1 MMNKGIWV
9 SPTEFVSFAE
19 LNKPTKEAIA
29 LRSRVGG
36 AMNVSGRLPNPDP
49 VLRKMGKSIE
59 VYRDL
64 MGDAHVG
71 GCIRRRK
78 SAVLSLE
85 YGIDD
90 ESENPQVNELILSV
104 LKKLKMRTIISQ
116 ALDAPLFGY
125 TVMEVMWADINDKIV
140 PVDVVA
146 KPSEWFFFDD
156 DNQLRMK
163 TKNDSNGI
171 VLPER
176 KFLLIRQDATYDNP
190 YGVADLSRCFWPTT
204 FKRGGF
210 EFWLRFTE
218 KYGSPFLVGKHP
230 RNTHRTEVDAL
241 LDSLEAM
248 VQDAVAAIPDD
259 SSIEILE
266 AAGKGSSADIYERF
280 LMFCRSEINVALT
293 GTNQT
298 TEAETNHASA
308 QSGLTVSDAIRDGD
322 ADLVAEG
329 INTLIN
335 WIVELNFDESVQA
348 PVWTIWSPK
357 DINTEQATRD
367 VALKNAGANLT
378 NQYFIREYNL
388 QDGDLG
394 EQTAAEPYNMAYPSF
409 AEKAAKASTSN
420 IKQIASELVT
430 ETEPHINQW
439 LEKIRYFAEQ
449 SNSIEELQARL
460 VAEFDNLSEDELV
473 EAMAT
478 AFATANLQ
486 GRNEVNDGH

>member
-1 MMNKGIWV
+1 MNNGIWV

-29 LRSRVGG
+29 IRSRIGG
-36 AMNVSGRLPNPDP
+36 AMNLTGRLPNPDP

-64 MGDAHVG
+64 MADAHVG

-78 SAVLSLE
+78 SAVLALPH
-85 YGIDD
+85 GIDED
-90 ESENPQVNELILSV
+90 SENKIINEFVLSF

-116 ALDAPLFGY
+116 ALDTPLFGY
-125 TVMEVMWADINDKIV
+125 VVMEIMWADINDKIV

-163 TKNDSNGI
+163 SKDNRDGI
-171 VLPER
+171 LLPER

-230 RNTHRTEVDAL
+230 RNTHHGEVDAL

-266 AAGKGSSADIYERF
+266 AAGKGSSADIYKGF
-280 LMFCRSEINVALT
+280 LMFCRSEVNIALT

-308 QSGLTVSDAIRDGD
+308 QSGLTVSDDIRDGD
-322 ADLVAEG
+322 ADLVVEG
-329 INTLIN
+329 INTLIA
-335 WIVELNFDESVQA
+335 WAVELNFSDNVEA
-348 PVWTIWSPK
+348 PTWTIWSPK
-357 DINTEQATRD
+357 DINTEQAARD
-367 VALKNAGANLT
+367 ISLKNAGANLT
-378 NQYFIREYNL
+378 NQYFMREYNL

-394 EQTAAEPYNMAYPSF
+394 EQIQTIPGQYESYPSF
-409 AEKAAKASTSN
+409 AEKTNASSN
-420 IKQIASELVT
+420 NVKRITQELNQ
-430 ETEPHINQW
+430 ETQPIINNW
-439 LEKIRYFAEQ
+439 LETIRHFAEQ
-449 SNSIEELQARL
+449 SNSIEELQERL
-460 VAEFDNLSEDELV
+460 LAAFDKLPEDELI
-473 EAMAT
+473 EAMSAAFT
-478 AFATANLQ
+478 AINLQ
-486 GRNEVNDGH
+486 GRSEVKDGH